1 MEGLSRDEVLYD
13 PRTER
18 SKQIHAQRQRRMRK
32 RRRIRNFI
40 LLAVFAGILF
50 YFLSDLS
57 KVRSLSVKGN
67 YFYSDEEIYELANV
81 SYDTRYIL
89 KPAFLIENS
98 LKSGS
103 LIEEAIV
110 DKDLSGVIRIEVKE
124 KLVIGYFVK
133 EDEYYL
139 LVCDGSQ
146 IKVSDQQI
154 SSAKKY
160 PLLSGFNDEQLEA
173 LASAFASVEDQIDSD
188 VLLRISEIVL
198 YETSFNT
205 NMMRVIMRDGNT
217 LYGSYESA
225 GVLQI
230 YESVLTKLKGN
241 NVCLYMDEE
250 NGAMSKISCSEF
262 ADSETKEKEK

>member
-18 SKQIHAQRQRRMRK
+18 SKQIHAQRQRKMRK
-32 RRRIRNFI
+32 RRRIRNFF

-57 KVRSLSVKGN
+57 KVHSLSVKGN
-67 YFYSDEEIYELANV
+67 YFYSDEEIYELADV
-81 SYDTRYIL
+81 SYDTRYLL

-103 LIEEAIV
+103 LIEKATVE
-110 DKDLSGVIRIEVKE
+110 KDLSGVIRIEVQE

-133 EDEYYL
+133 EEEYFL
-139 LVCDGSQ
+139 LTGDGTQ
-146 IKVSDQQI
+146 IKVSDDQI

-160 PLLSGFNDEQLEA
+160 PLLTGFDDEQLEA
-173 LASAFASVEDQIDSD
+173 LATAFASVEDQIDPN
-188 VLLRISEIVL
+188 VLLRISEIVP

-225 GVLQI
+225 SVLQI
-230 YESVLTKLKGN
+230 YDSVLTKLKGN

-262 ADSETKEKEK
+262 ADSESKEKEK